1 MKTNPTEA
9 EAWMVSLSSSC
20 DNYKTNSATVYS
32 LLLAWRERKELNN
45 GHNSF
50 HMSQQICF
58 FIKHAWLHQRRIS
71 LSKVRLVMSGLAG
84 LSLSSRMHI
93 LGKIPP
99 LTRGLRPQMTLMAAS
114 HDDTQTIITSLSWG
128 PGLHSLIQFIWVSG
142 SVHGWI
148 SRWMSAFL
156 SVILIANSCNLQNL
170 PSINTLHYWHQYKS

>member
-1 MKTNPTEA
+1 MKTNPTMA

-84 LSLSSRMHI
+84 LSLSSKLHI

-128 PGLHSLIQFIWVSG
+128 TWAALADSIY
-142 SVHGWI
+142 
-148 SRWMSAFL
+148 L
-156 SVILIANSCNLQNL
+156 SVRVSAWMDFKVNVSFSISNLNS
-170 PSINTLHYWHQYKS
+170 